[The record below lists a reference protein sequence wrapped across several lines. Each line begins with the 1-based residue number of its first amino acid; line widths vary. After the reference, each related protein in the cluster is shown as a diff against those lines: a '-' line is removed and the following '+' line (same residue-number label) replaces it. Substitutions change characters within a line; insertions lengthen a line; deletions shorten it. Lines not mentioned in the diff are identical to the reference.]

1 MIKVDFVTRFSHFK
15 NATKIGGHAWQKARR
30 VPLINFAFYLY
41 VWCRYECRD
50 VHNGLEVSMFHTE
63 SSWNAVDYLIHGK
76 PLSKLYQLL
85 NSCIVYNR
93 NNSPGHMCLH
103 CDQTGQI
110 FSIISW
116 WITAYIYS
124 NVDIVVPLSPVHFEP
139 RKKLCKF
146 LFSWIYGLW
155 IIAKTSCAVYVHMR
169 RLSLIHILYI
179 FIVKYKC

>member
-1 MIKVDFVTRFSHFK
+1 MPRRLEDMLGKKQDECPWLILPSICMSGVDM
-15 NATKIGGHAWQKARR
+15 NAEMFTM
-30 VPLINFAFYLY
+30 V
-41 VWCRYECRD
+41 
-50 VHNGLEVSMFHTE
+50 LEVSMFHTE
-63 SSWNAVDYLIHGK
+63 GSWNAVDYLIHGK

-93 NNSPGHMCLH
+93 NNSPGHMYLH
-103 CDQTGQI
+103 YDQTGQI

-146 LFSWIYGLW
+146 LFSIHYIWIT
-155 IIAKTSCAVYVHMR
+155 ANTSCAVYVHMR